1 MKNRFKK
8 ILAAVSAVSVM
19 ALNASAVL
27 PSMTVSAGQQLGQT
41 DFDDGVGLPWHVC
54 ESAPG
59 EMDFEISDGVYKIT
73 IVNPGGASKGG
84 EDRWDCQFRH
94 RGLTIV
100 SGNTYN
106 VSFDI
111 TASNNCTYYTKIG
124 DMAEPYTED
133 WHGEADPSQYDSNW
147 DVKPLTANQ
156 TQTVT
161 GTFTANR
168 TAEVE
173 WAFHIGGDS
182 VPEGTVFTFDNM
194 SLECTTSDENDYKP
208 QEEWVRSDVLTNQLG
223 YFTDM
228 HKKATLL
235 SDSSSAVKFDV
246 LDQNGTAVYSGE
258 SIPKGYDED
267 SGDEVHVL
275 DFTECNQ
282 AGTYHIQTEDG
293 AISRDFT
300 IGGSELYSYML
311 YDSLNYFYQNRSGIP
326 IESQYITSGD
336 SASLDR
342 DAGHTTDM
350 ATIEQTWGY
359 TGSSG
364 TQDVTGGW
372 YDAGDHGK
380 YVVNGGIALWTMQ
393 NQYEMAMKKGTESS
407 YADGTMSIPEN
418 SNGYPDLLDEARY
431 EMEWM
436 FKMMVKDGDCA
447 NMVYHKVHDAKWTA
461 LALSP
466 ADDTQERIIK
476 PPTTAATL
484 NMAACAAQSYRLWQ
498 NIDMQFA
505 KQCLTNAQAAYEA
518 AKAHPDMYAPL
529 DESVG
534 GGSYGDDNSADEF
547 YWAASELYLSTGDEK
562 YLQDMKSSEYF
573 LKVDTAMSGGE
584 DVDAVGTV
592 NWAHT
597 ASLGNM
603 SLALNTEKLDSSSAQ
618 LLTDSFKSAAS
629 YYVSL
634 TDEQGYGQPYGQSTI
649 SYNNSDKGYV
659 WGSNSFV
666 VNNDMIMAYA
676 FELTGDDTYLQG
688 VISGMDYI
696 LGRNPMDYSYVTGY
710 GIHSAQN
717 PHHRWWSNQADS
729 NFPKAPNGVL
739 VGGPNSG
746 MQDPWVKGSGWKPGA
761 IAPAKCY
768 MDHIEAW
775 SVNECTI
782 NWNAPLA
789 WVAAYISEKNGGV
802 IVTKG
807 SSDISANKT
816 DEAAIENPAAGKNQ
830 QSDYEN
836 KSDEKNSSDK
846 SGSNDV
852 MKVVILLSSIIGGVI
867 ILELLILLLR
877 KILKNK
883 KAKKKNAL
891 KIVETEKTDK
901 IIAEQTD
908 KNSDGE
914 KS

>member
-1 MKNRFKK
+1 MKNKLRKTAV
-8 ILAAVSAVSVM
+8 LLGVAAVMAFNSAAM
-19 ALNASAVL
+19 PENI
-27 PSMTVSAGQQLGQT
+27 VSAGQQLGQT
-41 DFDDGVGLPWHVC
+41 DFEKGVGLPWHVC

-73 IVNPGGASKGG
+73 IINPGGASKGG

-100 SGNTYN
+100 TGNTYN

-133 WHGEADPSQYDSNW
+133 WHGESDPSQHESAW

-156 TQTVT
+156 TQTVS
-161 GTFTANR
+161 GTFTADR

-194 SLECTTSDENDYKP
+194 SLECTTSDEYDYKE
-208 QEEWVRSDVLTNQLG
+208 QQDWVRSDILTNQLG

-235 SDSSSAVKFDV
+235 SGNSSSVRFDV
-246 LDQNGTAVYSGE
+246 MDEAGSVVYSGE
-258 SIPKGYDED
+258 SQPKGYDED

-282 AGTYHIQTEDG
+282 PGIYHIQTEDG
-293 AISRDFT
+293 AISRDFK
-300 IGGSELYSYML
+300 IGGSDLYSYML

-326 IESQYITSGD
+326 VESQYIISGD
-336 SASLDR
+336 SMSLAR
-342 DAGHTTDM
+342 DAGHPSDV

-359 TGSSG
+359 SASSG

-380 YVVNGGIALWTMQ
+380 YVVNGGISLWTMQ
-393 NQYEMAMKKGTESS
+393 NQYEMAVKNGYDDV

-436 FKMMVKDGDCA
+436 FRMMVKDGECT
-447 NMVYHKVHDAKWTA
+447 NMVYHKVHDKKWTA
-461 LALSP
+461 LALAP
-466 ADDTQERIIK
+466 ADDMEERIIK

-484 NMAACAAQSYRLWQ
+484 NMAACAAQAYRLWEG
-498 NIDMQFA
+498 IDTQFA

-518 AKAHPDMYAPL
+518 AKAHPDMYAPV

-534 GGSYGDDNSADEF
+534 GGPYGDDDCSDEF
-547 YWAASELYLSTGDEK
+547 YWAACELYLATGDST
-562 YLQDMKSSEYF
+562 YWQDMQSSPHF
-573 LKVDTAMSGGE
+573 MKVETRLSGGE
-584 DVDAVGTV
+584 DVDSAGSF
-592 NWAHT
+592 NWGHVA
-597 ASLGNM
+597 ALGDM
-603 SLALNTEKLDSSSAQ
+603 SLALNTEKLDTSSAQ
-618 LLTDSFKSAAS
+618 QLTDSIKQAANH
-629 YYVSL
+629 YQQL
-634 TDEQGYGQPYGQSTI
+634 TNEQGYGQPYEQSTI
-649 SYNNSDKGYV
+649 SSMNDGKGYV

-666 VNNDMIMAYA
+666 MNNNMIMAYA
-676 FELTGDDTYLQG
+676 FELTGDDSYLQG
-688 VISGMDYI
+688 VVSGMDYI
-696 LGRNPMDYSYVTGY
+696 LGRNPLDYSYVTGY
-710 GIHSAQN
+710 GVHSVQN
-717 PHHRWWSNQADS
+717 PHHRWWSYQADS

-746 MQDPWVKGSGWKPGA
+746 MQDPWVKGSGWKPGE

-789 WVAAYISEKNGGV
+789 WVAAYLSDKNGGV
-802 IVTKG
+802 IVTAG
-807 SSDISANKT
+807 SSDMSANKT
-816 DEAAIENPAAGKNQ
+816 DEPAVDNPAAGKNEQ
-830 QSDYEN
+830 NSYTNNSESRKDKNNGN
-836 KSDEKNSSDK
+836 KNN
-846 SGSNDV
+846 GGMGIV
-852 MKVVILLSSIIGGVI
+852 TLLSGILGGVI
-867 ILELLILLLR
+867 LLELLIFLIRRILR
-877 KILKNK
+877 KKKIKK
-883 KAKKKNAL
+883 QKAKKIPEVIKSEEIDKNAD
-891 KIVETEKTDK
+891 EDK
-901 IIAEQTD
+901 P
-908 KNSDGE
+908 
-914 KS
+914 